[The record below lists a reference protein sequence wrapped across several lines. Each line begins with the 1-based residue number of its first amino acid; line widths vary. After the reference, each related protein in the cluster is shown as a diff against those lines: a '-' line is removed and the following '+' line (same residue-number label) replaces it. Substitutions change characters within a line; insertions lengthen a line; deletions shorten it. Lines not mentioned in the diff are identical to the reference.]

1 MIKPF
6 KDIIPDNFNISGMRY
21 TVDYQPQ
28 QKGNTKYGM
37 MNNPKCEL
45 VLYQK
50 MDDTIINRNQLV
62 QTFWHEV
69 VHGILDNM
77 GESELSGNEKFV
89 CTFSSLLNE
98 VMQSAECEI
107 HNPEPTKEP
116 WEE

>member
-6 KDIIPDNFNISGMRY
+6 KDIIPDNFNIAGMRY
-21 TVDYQPQ
+21 TVTYQAE
-28 QKGNTKYGM
+28 QKGNTKYGL
-37 MNNPKCEL
+37 MNHPKCE
-45 VLYQK
+45 VTLYGK
-50 MDDTIINRNQLV
+50 MDDTIISHNQRV

-69 VHGILDNM
+69 VHGILENM
-77 GESELSGNEKFV
+77 GEIELSGNEKFV
-89 CTFSSLLNE
+89 CTFSSFLNE

>member
-6 KDIIPDNFNISGMRY
+6 KDIIPDNFNIAGMRY
-21 TVDYQPQ
+21 IVSHQGE

-37 MNNPKCEL
+37 INNPKCE
-45 VLYQK
+45 VILYGK
-50 MDDTIINRNQLV
+50 MDDTVISHNQRV

-69 VHGILDNM
+69 VHGILDSM
-77 GESELSGNEKFV
+77 GETELSQNEKFV
-89 CTFSSLLNE
+89 CTFSSFLNE

-116 WEE
+116 LEE